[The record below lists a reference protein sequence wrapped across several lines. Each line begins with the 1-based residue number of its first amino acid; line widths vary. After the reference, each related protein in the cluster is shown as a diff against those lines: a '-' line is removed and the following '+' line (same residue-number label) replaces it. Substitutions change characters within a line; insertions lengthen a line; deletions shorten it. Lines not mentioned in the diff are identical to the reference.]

1 MPEIAVW
8 IATAVTALICLQA
21 GLVILVFL
29 RDDGPRLSWPQTL
42 ATGFGLGVGA
52 LTFELMLMGLA
63 SIPFRLSLVLAPWP
77 IAWAIAAMVRRPGR
91 AHAPTTASAS
101 APATTSREEFVVAIL
116 FSLLAALVVLV
127 FVHAA
132 LFPIEGWD
140 EWLIWDLKARAFW
153 VHGGIKPFLANP
165 DFGGTHLDYPLLMPL
180 AGTLLYLV
188 AGAPHG
194 IVQIIPAAFFLCSLT
209 QFATALR
216 RFGASTLWAIAWTLA
231 LACLPP
237 LLYSAQVF
245 LAEGPT
251 IYYALTSTIYLALYL
266 RDDRPMF
273 LRLAAIGAGFAT
285 QVRAE
290 AVVLFIGPLALLL
303 LRAIITKRAWSAFAQ
318 YAAILA
324 ALFLPWAIAARI
336 ITAPG
341 GRELDRAGELF
352 HSLDRL
358 PVVFATMAQW
368 MLSPY
373 HLGPFILLLPLAL
386 ILMIARWRRIGTEWS
401 SSSLL
406 IAAIWTPAPYVG
418 FLTARP
424 EASYVDAMGRYLA
437 VASVLTLLF
446 VASELI
452 KTNLRLQRLA
462 LAVGGIALTLWMGA
476 DLLGRIAPPPFFH
489 RRPIESARA
498 VLSQADTLAQL
509 TPVQRIQWLEQ
520 NNQRMGFAGMLPAL
534 LDEPMQAG
542 NVILFTSPAAPDA
555 VAGSYVHVRLVYLLY
570 PHRVYVVDNDA
581 ALDRALADAPAALV
595 VYAARPPL
603 DRVAGAVKFNFA
615 DRYAVIRAPRLKP

>member
-8 IATAVTALICLQA
+8 IATALTALICLQA
-21 GLVILVFL
+21 GIVILVFL
-29 RDDGPRLSWPQTL
+29 QDDGPRLSRPETL

-91 AHAPTTASAS
+91 RQALTGGS
-101 APATTSREEFVVAIL
+101 ATTSREDFVVAIL
-116 FSLLAALVVLV
+116 FCLLAALVVLV
-127 FVHAA
+127 FVHAV

-188 AGAPHG
+188 AGAPHP

-209 QFATALR
+209 QFAAGLR

-231 LACLPP
+231 LPCLPP
-237 LLYSAQVF
+237 LIYSAQVF

-251 IYYALTSTIYLALYL
+251 VYYVLTSTIYLALYL
-266 RDDRPMF
+266 RDERPLF
-273 LRLAAIGAGFAT
+273 LRLAAISAGFAT

-290 AVVLFIGPLALLL
+290 AVLLFIGPLALLL

-318 YAAILA
+318 YAGILA

-336 ITAPG
+336 ITAPE

-352 HSLDRL
+352 HSLNRL
-358 PVVFATMAQW
+358 PVVLATMAQW
-368 MLSPY
+368 MLSPH
-373 HLGPFILLLPLAL
+373 HLGPFVLLLPLAL
-386 ILMIARWRRIGTEWS
+386 ILMIARWRRDWFA
-401 SSSLL
+401 SSLL
-406 IAAIWTPAPYVG
+406 IAAIWAPAPYVG

-424 EASYVDAMGRYLA
+424 EASYVDAMGRYLT

-452 KTNLRLQRLA
+452 RTNLRLQRLV

-476 DLLGRIAPPPFFH
+476 DLLGRLAPPPFFH

-498 VLSQADTLAQL
+498 VLAQADTLAQL
-509 TPVQRIQWLEQ
+509 TPVQRIQRLEQ

-534 LDEPMQAG
+534 LNEPMQAG
-542 NVILFTSPAAPDA
+542 NVILFTSPASTDA

-581 ALDRALADAPAALV
+581 ALDRALADLPAALV

-603 DRVAGAVKFNFA
+603 DRVAGEVRFNFA
-615 DRYAVIRAPRLKP
+615 GRYAVIRAPRLKP